1 MSEPEKTQ
9 SHGSTSILSKVGTAD
24 QDAVKFE
31 TVLGHKQELRRNFGL
46 FSLASLGFVI
56 AK

>member
-1 MSEPEKTQ
+1 MAAPPMPDYGQ
-9 SHGSTSILSKVGTAD
+9 ADNGSSSLDAD
-24 QDAVKFE
+24 ALKIE

-46 FSLASLGFVI
+46 FSLTSLGFVI